1 MVLLD
6 LFNAAEQCPRGTS
19 EDRDPRRWGG
29 GGGGG
34 GGGQR
39 IFKADTVPIV
49 SRFSL
54 AVVRR

>member
-34 GGGQR
+34 GGQR
-39 IFKADTVPIV
+39 IFKAAGRGGGGGEAENI
-49 SRFSL
+49 
-54 AVVRR
+54 